1 MLFAFLRLM
10 QAPHHNQTTLRSA
23 EVHCN
28 VCRCLTN
35 VVRNLR
41 NRLMM
46 RKCGGLAALADQ
58 LNGGHADKELVQV
71 SLLNTL

>member
-1 MLFAFLRLM
+1 M
-10 QAPHHNQTTLRSA
+10 RSA

-71 SLLNTL
+71 RTISSSSMFALN